1 MSIICQWLL
10 HRQKAFHYVLLS
22 LSFAMLLL
30 SLGIIHGLGS
40 TYFLLLE
47 IVTITLLLACA
58 GFMWAWKQYCRCE
71 QYCKHI
77 RYEYNR
83 ITGKQTYKLQR
94 LSAME
99 SEILEQVVQNN
110 SPEEIAAHMKLRY
123 PSLYTQIGS
132 IRKKL
137 GITGNAALFDIDWS
151 DII

>member
-1 MSIICQWLL
+1 
-10 HRQKAFHYVLLS
+10 
-22 LSFAMLLL
+22 
-30 SLGIIHGLGS
+30 
-40 TYFLLLE
+40 
-47 IVTITLLLACA
+47 
-58 GFMWAWKQYCRCE
+58 
-71 QYCKHI
+71 
-77 RYEYNR
+77 
-83 ITGKQTYKLQR
+83 
-94 LSAME
+94 ME